1 VICGIAGVCGNV
13 MQMIV
18 HADGDARV
26 PLINRFV
33 TNMDGVRD
41 QQKFG
46 GAGVSSDVP
55 TLTLMLSLI

>member
-1 VICGIAGVCGNV
+1 